1 MASNRDFQ
9 HGVFGAIVVCTLKTM
24 FRNTPIIAV
33 AAAFFVASEGAQS
46 ADDKI
51 DFNRDIRP
59 LISNHCNACHGPD
72 EKQRKAD
79 LRLDTPEGATAD
91 LGGYAAIVPGKPGDS
106 EIIARLITDDE
117 DEVMP
122 PKGKGK
128 RFTPE
133 QVALVRKWI
142 EQGGKYEVHWSY
154 AKPVKRE
161 LPAVKNAAWPA
172 NEIDR
177 FLLARLE
184 KEGLQP
190 MAEADRRTLARRVT
204 LDLTGLP
211 PSWAEVEAF
220 VKDARPDAY
229 EHFVDAVLKK
239 PSFGEHWAGIWL
251 DLARYADSSGYPSD
265 QPREIWAYRD
275 WVIGALNRNLPF
287 DQFTIE
293 QLAGDLLPQPTDDQI
308 IATAFHRNTM
318 TQNEGGTSDEEFR
331 TAAVVDRV
339 NTTLAVWMGTTM
351 ACAQCHTHKFDP
363 ISQKEYFQVFS
374 ILNQSADADKGN
386 EAPLHSLYTQADRER
401 KASLESQ
408 IGELDNTFANP
419 PKEWLSGL
427 GKWDAAFPRDLAWLS
442 PKPAKATTT
451 SDGGAK
457 VADDGTVTIAKNADT
472 ATHTVELPL
481 PAGPLGAVRL
491 ETKPAAGFGIFVIT
505 ALRAE
510 IVPAQTSKG
519 PAARFVRIELPGKG
533 KMLQLAE
540 VEVFS
545 GGANVATSGKASHSS
560 QYMDAE
566 AKRAIDGRTDGEYAK
581 GSVSHTA
588 GQDDPWWEVDLGAAK
603 NLERIAVWNRTDGNV
618 ANRLDGFRVVA
629 LDANRQPVWESGTQA
644 KAPAKNQDFAIAGPR
659 SLTFSAA
666 YADHEQEGFPAAAL
680 IKATKD
686 KPGWAVGGSADKPH
700 ALTLLLK
707 APAGIETGSTLR
719 ITVEQKSAQKQHT
732 LGAFRV
738 SATGDARIAQIASLP
753 GAVADALRQPA
764 AERSAASLK
773 AVVDHYVRNV
783 AKESAADRAKLAA
796 LIKERDAIKPVTVPI
811 MQELAEKDR
820 RKTQIQRRGN
830 WQDLGDEVGPGVPSA
845 FNPFPD
851 DAPKNRLGLARWLV
865 SRDNPLTARVTVNR
879 YWEAIFG
886 VGIVRTGEEF
896 GAQGELPFHPELLD
910 WLAVDYMEHGW
921 DTKRML
927 KQLVTTRAYRQDSRT
942 TPALIERDPDNR
954 LLSRGPRFRPTGEL
968 LRDQALAA
976 GGLLS
981 AKMGGPSVRPMAPS
995 LGLSTAFGR
1004 SNDWTVSEGED
1015 RHRRSVYTEIR
1026 RNGPYASF
1034 STFDAPN
1041 REVCTIRRG
1050 RTNTP
1055 LQAFVTLNDPV
1066 FVEANQALARRL
1078 LAEVKTGGVP
1088 EKITHAYRVCLSRDP
1103 DASEVATLGNL
1114 FADSLATFKADA
1126 GAAQK
1131 MATEPIGPAPQ
1142 GADIAEL
1149 AAWTATANVIMNLD
1163 EFLMRR

>member
-1 MASNRDFQ
+1 MHRLSHFS
-9 HGVFGAIVVCTLKTM
+9 
-24 FRNTPIIAV
+24 
-33 AAAFFVASEGAQS
+33 AFFAALVFSSGPASA
-46 ADDKI
+46 ADDKV

-59 LISNHCNACHGPD
+59 LISNNCNACHGPD
-72 EKQRKAD
+72 DKQRKAD
-79 LRLDTPEGATAD
+79 LRLDTAEGATAD
-91 LGGYAAIVPGKPGDS
+91 LGGYAAVVPGKPNDS

-142 EQGGKYEVHWSY
+142 EQGGKYDVHWSY
-154 AKPVKRE
+154 AKPVKRD
-161 LPAVKNAAWPA
+161 LPTVKDAAWPA
-172 NEIDR
+172 NEVDR

-184 KEGLQP
+184 KEGLKP
-190 MAEADRRTLARRVT
+190 TAEADRRTLARRVT

-229 EHFVDAVLKK
+229 EHFVEEVLKK

-275 WVIGALNRNLPF
+275 WVINALNRNLPF

-293 QLAGDLLPQPTDDQI
+293 QLAGDLLPKPTDDQI

-386 EAPLHSLYTQADRER
+386 EAPLHSFLAAADRER

-408 IGELDNTFANP
+408 IGELDKKFADP
-419 PKEWLSGL
+419 SKEWLSGL
-427 GKWDAAFPRDLAWLS
+427 GKWDSAFPRDLTWLS
-442 PKPAKATTT
+442 PKPAKASTTAPE
-451 SDGGAK
+451 GAK
-457 VADDGTVTIAKNADT
+457 IADDGTVTITKNADT
-472 ATHTVELPL
+472 ATHSVELPI

-491 ETKPAAGFGIFVIT
+491 ETKPAAGFGNFVIT
-505 ALRAE
+505 GVKAE
-510 IVPAQTSKG
+510 IVPPQSTKG

-566 AKRAIDGRTDGEYAK
+566 ARRAIDGRTDGEYAK
-581 GSVSHTA
+581 GSVSHTN

-618 ANRLDGFRVVA
+618 STRLDGFRVVA
-629 LDANRQPVWESGTQA
+629 LDANRQPVWESGPQA
-644 KAPAKNQDFAIAGPR
+644 KAPAKNQDFAISGPR
-659 SLTFSAA
+659 PLTLSAA
-666 YADHEQEGFPAAAL
+666 YADFEQEGFPAEAL
-680 IKATKD
+680 LKATKE
-686 KPGWAVGGSADKPH
+686 KPGWGVGGAADKAH
-700 ALTLLLK
+700 VATLLLK
-707 APAGIETGSTLR
+707 ALVEIETGSTLR
-719 ITVEQKSAQKQHT
+719 LTVEQKSAQKQHT

-738 SATGDARIAQIASLP
+738 SVTGDKRIAQIASLP
-753 GAVADALRQPA
+753 VAVTDALRQPT
-764 AERSAASLK
+764 AERSAAAQK
-773 AVVDHYVRNV
+773 AVIDHYVRTV
-783 AKESAADRAKLAA
+783 AKESAAERNQLAA
-796 LIKERDAIKPVTVPI
+796 LKKDLAAIKLVTVPI
-811 MQELAEKDR
+811 MQEMAEKDR
-820 RKTQIQRRGN
+820 RKTQVQRRGN

-845 FNPFPD
+845 FNPFPN

-865 SRDNPLTARVTVNR
+865 SPDNPLTARVTVNR

-910 WLAVDYMEHGW
+910 WLAVDYMDHGW
-921 DTKRML
+921 DTKRLL
-927 KQLVTTRAYRQDSRT
+927 KLLVTTRAYRQDSRT
-942 TPALIERDPDNR
+942 TPALNERDPDNR
-954 LLSRGPRFRPTGEL
+954 LLARGPRFRPTGEL

-981 AKMGGPSVRPMAPS
+981 AKMGGPSVRPMAPN

-1004 SNDWTVSEGED
+1004 SNDWTVSTGED

-1078 LAEVKTGGVP
+1078 IAEVKTGGVP
-1088 EKITHAYRVCLSRDP
+1088 EKLTHAYRVCLSRDP
-1103 DASEVATLGNL
+1103 DASEVATLSGVYQE
-1114 FADSLATFKADA
+1114 SLAAFKVDV
-1126 GAAQK
+1126 AAAAK
-1131 MATEPIGPAPQ
+1131 MATEPIGAAPQ
-1142 GADIAEL
+1142 GGDIAEL